1 MCFYLERKKNTPE
14 IPQIQQLLILILFA
28 FSNSTATPVF
38 MSESDLFYAKLWAMN
53 IYLRQVTTN
62 DF

>member
-38 MSESDLFYAKLWAMN
+38 MSELDLFYAKLWAMN